1 MTTLRLTLS
10 ELKRMTGGLLPKL
23 TLIALT
29 LVPLL
34 YGAVYLY
41 ANWDPY
47 GNLDGISAALVVED
61 EGAQTD
67 SGERL
72 EVGNSV
78 ADSLLE
84 DGTFDWEQ
92 VTDPDAADQGVMDG
106 TYSFALKIPADFSA
120 SLASPSDF
128 DAARQGVLNVT
139 TNDANNYLL
148 GSIVDK
154 LTGSIHDTVAAEV
167 GEETANQLLTGFS
180 TIHIQLQDAA
190 DGAAEIAAGSSQAES
205 GAADLAAGLETL
217 RSGAA
222 ELYAGQQQLADGSRS
237 LAAGA
242 AELNAGADDLA
253 SGLSRLNTGA
263 AALPEQVQ
271 TLAGGAEQ
279 VAAGN
284 AALNSEFQTAVAG
297 IKAAQDAAAARQQ
310 AAAAELVTSGILT
323 QDQADQLLAAAA
335 EDGNTS
341 TAGLAA
347 QLDAAAASTQ
357 ALAAGSRQVADGA
370 GQLAAGVPSLVSGIS
385 NAAAGAG
392 TLAEGS
398 ASLSSGAA
406 DLAAGQQDALAGAG
420 QVSDGA
426 AAAAAGSAT
435 LHDGLSSLT
444 GGSAELSDGL
454 VEGAGSVP
462 NPDDRQRANA
472 ARVIADPVS
481 VNTVAQNE
489 ADSYGAGIAPFF
501 LALALWIGVFML
513 VQAMRPISRR
523 ALASNAPAL
532 KIAMGGWLPFL
543 AVALAQATV
552 LYAVVRFGLGL
563 SPAHPVLAWG
573 LLLLAAAAFSALIQG
588 IVALLGSVGKF
599 VVLVLLVL
607 QLVSSGGTFPWETTP
622 APLHFAHEILPMGH
636 VVSGLRQL
644 LYGGDPGQAGVVA
657 LGLAGYTVLGLVL
670 SVLAAW
676 KHRMWTLKTLQPE
689 IAV

>member
-1 MTTLRLTLS
+1 MRLALS

-23 TLIALT
+23 ALIALT

-47 GNLDGISAALVVED
+47 GNLDGVSAALVMED

-67 SGERL
+67 DGKLL
-72 EVGNSV
+72 EVGNTV
-78 ADSLLE
+78 AESLLE
-84 DGTFDWEQ
+84 DGTFNWEQ
-92 VTDPDAADQGVMDG
+92 VEDSDAADAGVADG

-128 DAARQGVLNVT
+128 DAARQGILNVT

-180 TIHIQLQDAA
+180 TIHTQLQDAA
-190 DGAAEIAAGSSQAES
+190 NGAAEVAAGSAQAET
-205 GAADLAAGLETL
+205 GATDLATGLETL
-217 RSGAA
+217 RSGTA
-222 ELYAGQQQLADGSRS
+222 ELYAGQQQLVTGSQS

-242 AELNAGADDLA
+242 ADLNTGAGKLSAGLSQLNAGAA
-253 SGLSRLNTGA
+253 V
-263 AALPEQVQ
+263 LPDQTQ
-271 TLAGGAEQ
+271 TLATGAEQ

-284 AALNSEFQTAVAG
+284 AALNSEFRSAVAG
-297 IKAAQDAAAARQQ
+297 VKAAQDAAAARLQ
-310 AAAAELVTSGILT
+310 ASTAELVTSGVLT
-323 QDQADQLLAAAA
+323 QDQADQVLAAAA
-335 EDGNTS
+335 EGGSTS
-341 TAGLAA
+341 SPDIAA
-347 QLDAAAASTQ
+347 QLEAAAASTQ
-357 ALAAGSRQVADGA
+357 ALADGSRQVADGA
-370 GQLAAGVPSLVSGIS
+370 GQLAAGIPSLTGGIS
-385 NAAAGAG
+385 DAAAGAG
-392 TLAEGS
+392 ALAEGT
-398 ASLSSGAA
+398 ASLSTGSAE
-406 DLAAGQQDALAGAG
+406 LAAGQQDALAGTG
-420 QVSDGA
+420 QVSAGADSAAEGA
-426 AAAAAGSAT
+426 AA
-435 LHDGLSSLT
+435 LRNGLSTLA
-444 GGSAELSDGL
+444 GGSAELSSGL
-454 VEGAGSVP
+454 TDGAGSVP
-462 NPDDRQRANA
+462 NPDDQQRANA

-489 ADSYGAGIAPFF
+489 AASYGAGIAPFF
-501 LALALWIGVFML
+501 LVLALWVGVFML

-523 ALASNAPAL
+523 ALASNAPAF
-532 KIAMGGWLPFL
+532 KIALGGWLPFL
-543 AVALAQATV
+543 AVAVAQSTV

-607 QLVSSGGTFPWETTP
+607 QLVSSGGTFPWETIPT
-622 APLHFAHEILPMGH
+622 PLHFAHQILPMGH
-636 VVSGLRQL
+636 VVTGLRQL
-644 LYGGDPGQAGVVA
+644 LYGSDPGQAGVVA
-657 LGLAGYTVLGLVL
+657 LGLAGYTVLGIVL
-670 SVLAAW
+670 STLAAR
-676 KHRMWTLKTLQPE
+676 KHKMWTLKTLQPE

>member
-1 MTTLRLTLS
+1 MTTLRLALS

-23 TLIALT
+23 ALVALT

-47 GNLDGISAALVVED
+47 GNLDGVSAALVMED

-67 SGERL
+67 DGERL
-72 EVGNSV
+72 EVGNTV

-84 DGTFDWEQ
+84 DGTFDWEL
-92 VTDPDAADQGVMDG
+92 VSDPDAADAGVMDG

-128 DAARQGVLNVT
+128 DTARQGILNVT

-154 LTGSIHDTVAAEV
+154 LTGSVHDTVAAEV

-180 TIHIQLQDAA
+180 TIHTQISDAA
-190 DGAAEIAAGSSQAES
+190 DGAAEVAAGSAQAET
-205 GAADLAAGLETL
+205 GATDLATGLETL

-222 ELYAGQQQLADGSRS
+222 ELYAGQQQLVTGSQS

-242 AELNAGADDLA
+242 ADLSAGAGELSA
-253 SGLSRLNTGA
+253 GLSRLNAGA
-263 AALPEQVQ
+263 AALPDQTQ
-271 TLAGGAEQ
+271 TLATGAEQ

-284 AALNSEFQTAVAG
+284 SALNSEFQSAVAG
-297 IKAAQDAAAARQQ
+297 VKAAQDAAAAQLQ
-310 AAAAELVTSGILT
+310 ASTAELVTSGVLT
-323 QDQADQLLAAAA
+323 QDQADQVLAAAA
-335 EDGNTS
+335 EDGSTS
-341 TAGLAA
+341 SPDIAA
-347 QLDAAAASTQ
+347 QLDAAAASVQ
-357 ALAAGSRQVADGA
+357 ALADGSRQVADGA
-370 GQLAAGVPSLVSGIS
+370 GQLAAGIPSLTGGIS
-385 NAAAGAG
+385 DAAAGAG
-392 TLAEGS
+392 ALAEGT
-398 ASLSSGAA
+398 ASLSTGSAE
-406 DLAAGQQDALAGAG
+406 LAAGQQDALNGTGQLSAGAG
-420 QVSDGA
+420 SAAEGA
-426 AAAAAGSAT
+426 AA
-435 LHDGLSSLT
+435 LRDGLTTLT
-444 GGSAELSDGL
+444 GGSAELSSGL
-454 VEGAGSVP
+454 AEGAGSVP
-462 NPDDRQRANA
+462 NPDDQQRANA
-472 ARVIADPVS
+472 ARVIANPVS

-501 LALALWIGVFML
+501 LVLALWVGVFML

-523 ALASNAPAL
+523 ALASNAPAF
-532 KIAMGGWLPFL
+532 KIALGGWLPFL
-543 AVALAQATV
+543 AVAVAQSTV

-573 LLLLAAAAFSALIQG
+573 LLLLAATAFSALIQG

-607 QLVSSGGTFPWETTP
+607 QLVSSGGTFPWETIPT
-622 APLHFAHEILPMGH
+622 PLHFAHDVLPMGH

-644 LYGGDPGQAGVVA
+644 LYGSDPGQAGVVA
-657 LGLAGYTVLGLVL
+657 LGLAGYTMLGLVL
-670 SVLAAW
+670 STLAAR
-676 KHRMWTLKTLQPE
+676 KHKMWTLKTLQPE

>member
-1 MTTLRLTLS
+1 MTTLRLALS

-47 GNLDGISAALVVED
+47 GNLDGISAALVMED

-67 SGERL
+67 DGERL
-72 EVGNSV
+72 EVGNTV
-78 ADSLLE
+78 AESLLE

-92 VTDPDAADQGVMDG
+92 VEDPDAADAGVADG

-154 LTGSIHDTVAAEV
+154 LTGSVHDTVAAEV

-180 TIHIQLQDAA
+180 TILTQLSDAA
-190 DGAAEIAAGSSQAES
+190 NGAAEVSAGAAQAET
-205 GAADLAAGLETL
+205 GATELATGLETL
-217 RSGAA
+217 RSGTA
-222 ELYAGQQQLADGSRS
+222 ELYAGQQQLVTGSQS
-237 LAAGA
+237 LAAGTA
-242 AELNAGADDLA
+242 DLNAGAGELSA
-253 SGLSRLNTGA
+253 GLSRLNAGA
-263 AALPEQVQ
+263 ATLPEQTQ
-271 TLAGGAEQ
+271 TLASGAEQ

-284 AALNSEFQTAVAG
+284 AALNSEFQSAVASV
-297 IKAAQDAAAARQQ
+297 KAAQDAAAARVQ
-310 AAAAELVTSGILT
+310 ASTAELVANGVLT
-323 QDQADQLLAAAA
+323 QDQADQVLAAAA
-335 EDGNTS
+335 EGGSTS
-341 TAGLAA
+341 SPDIAA
-347 QLDAAAASTQ
+347 QLDAAAASVQ
-357 ALAAGSRQVADGA
+357 ALADGSRQVADGA
-370 GQLAAGVPSLVSGIS
+370 GQLAAGIPSLTGGIS
-385 NAAAGAG
+385 DAAAGAG
-392 TLAEGS
+392 ALAEGT
-398 ASLSSGAA
+398 ASLSTGSAE
-406 DLAAGQQDALAGAG
+406 LAAGQQDALAGTG
-420 QVSDGA
+420 QVSAGADSAAEGA
-426 AAAAAGSAT
+426 AT
-435 LHDGLSSLT
+435 LRDGLTTLA
-444 GGSAELSDGL
+444 GGSAELSSGL
-454 VEGAGSVP
+454 AEGAGSVP
-462 NPDDRQRANA
+462 NPDDQQRANA

-501 LALALWIGVFML
+501 LALALWVGVFML

-523 ALASNAPAL
+523 ALASNAPAF
-532 KIAMGGWLPFL
+532 KIALGGWLPFL
-543 AVALAQATV
+543 AVAVAQSTV

-563 SPAHPVLAWG
+563 SPAHPMLAWG

-607 QLVSSGGTFPWETTP
+607 QLVSSGGTFPWETIPT
-622 APLHFAHEILPMGH
+622 PLHFAHEILPMGH

-644 LYGGDPGQAGVVA
+644 LYGSDPGQAGIVA
-657 LGLAGYTVLGLVL
+657 LGLAGYTVLGIVL
-670 SVLAAW
+670 STLAAR
-676 KHRMWTLKTLQPE
+676 KHKMWTLKTLQPE

>member
-1 MTTLRLTLS
+1 MTTLRLALS

-23 TLIALT
+23 ALVALT

-47 GNLDGISAALVVED
+47 GNLDGVSAALVMED

-67 SGERL
+67 DGEPL
-72 EVGNSV
+72 EVGNTV

-84 DGTFDWEQ
+84 DGTFDWEL
-92 VTDPDAADQGVMDG
+92 VSDPDAADAGVMDG

-128 DAARQGVLNVT
+128 DTARQGILNVT

-154 LTGSIHDTVAAEV
+154 LTGSVHDTVAAEV

-180 TIHIQLQDAA
+180 TIHTQISDAA
-190 DGAAEIAAGSSQAES
+190 DGAAEVAAGSAQAET
-205 GAADLAAGLETL
+205 GATELATGLETL

-222 ELYAGQQQLADGSRS
+222 ELYAGQQQLVTGSQS

-242 AELNAGADDLA
+242 ADLNAGAGELSA
-253 SGLSRLNTGA
+253 GLSRLNAGA
-263 AALPEQVQ
+263 ATLPDQTQ
-271 TLAGGAEQ
+271 TLATGAEQ

-284 AALNSEFQTAVAG
+284 SALNSEFQSAVAG
-297 IKAAQDAAAARQQ
+297 VKAVQDASAARLQ
-310 AAAAELVTSGILT
+310 ASTAELVTSGVLT
-323 QDQADQLLAAAA
+323 QDQADQVLAAAA
-335 EDGNTS
+335 EGGSTS
-341 TAGLAA
+341 SPDIAA
-347 QLDAAAASTQ
+347 QLDAAAASVQ
-357 ALAAGSRQVADGA
+357 ALADGSRQVADGA
-370 GQLAAGVPSLVSGIS
+370 GQLAAGIPSLTGGIS
-385 NAAAGAG
+385 DAAAGAG
-392 TLAEGS
+392 ALAEGT
-398 ASLSSGAA
+398 ASLSTGSAE
-406 DLAAGQQDALAGAG
+406 LAAGQQDALAGTGQLSAG
-420 QVSDGA
+420 AGSAAEGA
-426 AAAAAGSAT
+426 AA
-435 LHDGLSSLT
+435 LRDGLTSLA
-444 GGSAELSDGL
+444 GGSAELSSGL
-454 VEGAGSVP
+454 AEGAGSVP
-462 NPDDRQRANA
+462 NPDDQQRANA
-472 ARVIADPVS
+472 ARVIANPVS

-501 LALALWIGVFML
+501 LVLALWVGVFML

-523 ALASNAPAL
+523 ALASNAPAF
-532 KIAMGGWLPFL
+532 KIALGGWLPFL
-543 AVALAQATV
+543 AVAVAQSTV

-573 LLLLAAAAFSALIQG
+573 LLLLAATAFSALIQG

-607 QLVSSGGTFPWETTP
+607 QLVSSGGTFPWETIPT
-622 APLHFAHEILPMGH
+622 PLHFAHDVLPMGH

-644 LYGGDPGQAGVVA
+644 LYGSDPGQAGVVA

-670 SVLAAW
+670 STLAAR
-676 KHRMWTLKTLQPE
+676 KHKMWTLKTLQPE

>member
-1 MTTLRLTLS
+1 MTTLRLALS

-23 TLIALT
+23 ALVALT

-47 GNLDGISAALVVED
+47 GNLDGVSAALVMED

-67 SGERL
+67 DGERL
-72 EVGNSV
+72 EVGNTV

-84 DGTFDWEQ
+84 DGTFDWEL
-92 VTDPDAADQGVMDG
+92 VSDPDAADAGVMDG

-128 DAARQGVLNVT
+128 DTARQGILNVT

-154 LTGSIHDTVAAEV
+154 LTGSVHDTVAAEV

-180 TIHIQLQDAA
+180 TIHTQISDAA
-190 DGAAEIAAGSSQAES
+190 DGAAEVAAGAAQAET
-205 GAADLAAGLETL
+205 GATELATGLETL
-217 RSGAA
+217 RSGTA
-222 ELYAGQQQLADGSRS
+222 ELYAGQQQLVTGSQS

-242 AELNAGADDLA
+242 ADLNAGAGELSA
-253 SGLSRLNTGA
+253 GLSRLNAGA
-263 AALPEQVQ
+263 AALPDQTQ
-271 TLAGGAEQ
+271 TLATGAEQ

-284 AALNSEFQTAVAG
+284 FALNSEFQSAVAG
-297 IKAAQDAAAARQQ
+297 VKAAQDAAAAQLQ
-310 AAAAELVTSGILT
+310 ASTAELVASGVLT
-323 QDQADQLLAAAA
+323 QDQADQVLAAAA
-335 EDGNTS
+335 EGGSTS
-341 TAGLAA
+341 SPDIAA
-347 QLDAAAASTQ
+347 QLDAAAASVQ
-357 ALAAGSRQVADGA
+357 ALADGSRQVADGA
-370 GQLAAGVPSLVSGIS
+370 GQLAAGIPSLTGGIS
-385 NAAAGAG
+385 DAAAGAG
-392 TLAEGS
+392 ALAEGT
-398 ASLSSGAA
+398 ASLSTGSAE
-406 DLAAGQQDALAGAG
+406 LAAGQQDALAGTGQLSAG
-420 QVSDGA
+420 AGSAAEGA
-426 AAAAAGSAT
+426 AA
-435 LHDGLSSLT
+435 LRDGLTTLA
-444 GGSAELSDGL
+444 GGSEELSSGL
-454 VEGAGSVP
+454 AEGAGSVP
-462 NPDDRQRANA
+462 NPDEQQRANA
-472 ARVIADPVS
+472 ARVIANPVS

-501 LALALWIGVFML
+501 LVLALWVGVFML

-523 ALASNAPAL
+523 ALASNAPAF
-532 KIAMGGWLPFL
+532 KIALGGWLPFL
-543 AVALAQATV
+543 AVAVAQSTV

-573 LLLLAAAAFSALIQG
+573 LLLLAATAFSALIQG

-607 QLVSSGGTFPWETTP
+607 QLVSSGGTFPWETIPT
-622 APLHFAHEILPMGH
+622 PLHFAHDVLPMGH

-644 LYGGDPGQAGVVA
+644 LYGSDPGQAGVVA

-670 SVLAAW
+670 STLAAR
-676 KHRMWTLKTLQPE
+676 KHKMWTLKTLQPE

>member
-1 MTTLRLTLS
+1 MTTLRLALS

-23 TLIALT
+23 ALIALT

-47 GNLDGISAALVVED
+47 GNLDGVSAALVMED

-67 SGERL
+67 DGKLL
-72 EVGNSV
+72 EVGNTV
-78 ADSLLE
+78 AESLLE
-84 DGTFDWEQ
+84 DGTFNWEQ
-92 VTDPDAADQGVMDG
+92 VEDSDAADAGVADG

-128 DAARQGVLNVT
+128 DAARQGILNVT

-180 TIHIQLQDAA
+180 TIHTQLQDAA
-190 DGAAEIAAGSSQAES
+190 NGAAEVAAGSAQAET
-205 GAADLAAGLETL
+205 GATDLATGLETL
-217 RSGAA
+217 RSGTA
-222 ELYAGQQQLADGSRS
+222 ELYAGQQQLVTGSQS

-242 AELNAGADDLA
+242 ADLNTGAGKLSAGLSQLNAGAA
-253 SGLSRLNTGA
+253 V
-263 AALPEQVQ
+263 LPDQTQ
-271 TLAGGAEQ
+271 TLATGAEQ

-284 AALNSEFQTAVAG
+284 AALNSEFRSAVAG
-297 IKAAQDAAAARQQ
+297 VKAAQDAAAARLQ
-310 AAAAELVTSGILT
+310 ASTAELVTSGVLT
-323 QDQADQLLAAAA
+323 QDQADQVLAAAA
-335 EDGNTS
+335 EGGSTS
-341 TAGLAA
+341 SPDIAA
-347 QLDAAAASTQ
+347 QLEAAAASTQ
-357 ALAAGSRQVADGA
+357 ALADGSRQVADGA
-370 GQLAAGVPSLVSGIS
+370 GQLAAGIPSLTGGIS
-385 NAAAGAG
+385 DAAAGAG
-392 TLAEGS
+392 ALAEGT
-398 ASLSSGAA
+398 ASLSTGSAE
-406 DLAAGQQDALAGAG
+406 LAAGQQDALAGTG
-420 QVSDGA
+420 QVSAGADSAAEGA
-426 AAAAAGSAT
+426 AA
-435 LHDGLSSLT
+435 LRNGLSTLA
-444 GGSAELSDGL
+444 GGSAELSSGL
-454 VEGAGSVP
+454 TDGAGSVP
-462 NPDDRQRANA
+462 NPDDQQRANA

-489 ADSYGAGIAPFF
+489 AASYGAGIAPFF
-501 LALALWIGVFML
+501 LVLALWVGVFML

-523 ALASNAPAL
+523 ALASNAPAF
-532 KIAMGGWLPFL
+532 KIALGGWLPFL
-543 AVALAQATV
+543 AVAVAQSTV

-607 QLVSSGGTFPWETTP
+607 QLVSSGGTFPWETIPT
-622 APLHFAHEILPMGH
+622 PLHFAHQILPMGH
-636 VVSGLRQL
+636 VVTGLRQL
-644 LYGGDPGQAGVVA
+644 LYGSDPGQAGVVA
-657 LGLAGYTVLGLVL
+657 LGLAGYTVLGIVL
-670 SVLAAW
+670 STLAAR
-676 KHRMWTLKTLQPE
+676 KHKMWTLKTLQPE

>member
-67 SGERL
+67 GGERL
-72 EVGNSV
+72 EVGNTV
-78 ADSLLE
+78 AESLLE
-84 DGTFDWEQ
+84 DGTFDWQQ
-92 VTDPDAADQGVMDG
+92 VADSDAADAGVADG

-154 LTGSIHDTVAAEV
+154 LTASVHDTVAAEV

-180 TIHIQLQDAA
+180 TIHTQLSDAA
-190 DGAAEIAAGSSQAES
+190 DGAVEVAAGSAKAET
-205 GAADLAAGLETL
+205 GATDLATGLETL

-222 ELYAGQQQLADGSRS
+222 ELYAGQQELVTGSQT
-237 LAAGA
+237 LAAGS
-242 AELNAGADDLA
+242 AELNNGAGELSA
-253 SGLSRLNTGA
+253 GLSRLNSGA
-263 AALPEQVQ
+263 AALPEQTR
-271 TLAGGAEQ
+271 TLADGAEQ
-279 VAAGN
+279 IAAGN
-284 AALNSEFQTAVAG
+284 AALNSEFQSAVAG
-297 IKAAQDAAAARQQ
+297 VKAAQDAAAAGLQ
-310 AAAAELVTSGILT
+310 ASTAELVANGILT
-323 QDQADQLLAAAA
+323 QDQADQVLSAAA
-335 EDGNTS
+335 ESSGASAPDI
-341 TAGLAA
+341 AA
-347 QLDAAAASTQ
+347 RLEAAATSTQ
-357 ALAAGSRQVADGA
+357 ALADGSRQVADGA
-370 GQLAAGVPSLVSGIS
+370 GRLAAGVPALTEGIS
-385 NAAAGAG
+385 DAAAGAAAL
-392 TLAEGS
+392 TEGS
-398 ASLSSGAA
+398 TSLATGAGE
-406 DLAAGQQDALAGAG
+406 LAAGQQNALAGAG
-420 QVSDGA
+420 QISDGA
-426 AAAAAGSAT
+426 ASAAAGSAT
-435 LHDGLSSLT
+435 LRDGLSSLSD
-444 GGSAELSDGL
+444 GSSELSAGL
-454 VEGAGSVP
+454 TEGAGSVP
-462 NPDDRQRANA
+462 NPDDQQRANA

-481 VNTVAQNE
+481 VNTVTQHE

-532 KIAMGGWLPFL
+532 KIALGGWLPFL
-543 AVALAQATV
+543 TVAVAQSTV

-607 QLVSSGGTFPWETTP
+607 QLVSAGGTFPWETTP
-622 APLHFAHEILPMGH
+622 APLHFAHEVLPMGH

-644 LYGGDPGQAGVVA
+644 LYGGDPGQAGMVA
-657 LGLAGYTVLGLVL
+657 LGLAGYTVLGIVL
-670 SVLAAW
+670 STVAAR
-676 KHRMWTLKTLQPE
+676 KHKMWTLKTLQPE